1 MALTSGTKLGP
12 YEIQSPLGAGGM
24 GEVYRARDTRLDRVV
39 AIKVLP
45 KQFQSDSDLKVRFER
60 EARTISSLQHA
71 NICTLF
77 DVGHQDGTDYLVME
91 YLEGETLATRLRKGP
106 LPLDQ
111 VLKIAVEIADAL
123 DKAHR
128 HGIVHRD
135 LKPGNIM
142 LTKSGAKLMD
152 FGLAKGQGAAA
163 VMAPGSVG
171 GPLTPSMPTMN
182 VVSPTSPAA
191 PLTQKGMIVGTFQY
205 MAPEVLQGAEADGRS
220 DIFSFGCALY
230 EMTTGKRAFDA
241 KSQVGL
247 LAAILEKDPEPI
259 SALHPMT
266 PPALEHVIRR
276 AMEKNP
282 EDRWQS
288 AADIRGE
295 VQWIAQAGSQVNA
308 TAPVSARSRR
318 TERRAWTIVA
328 LLAIAAVLLA
338 IGYIRRAPAALRVL
352 QVTILAPEKLAYEPF
367 SFALSPDGSKL
378 AFVASNAEQGAQ
390 LWVRSLNSPSA
401 QPLAGTEDASFPFW
415 SPDSRY
421 IGFFGAGKLK
431 TVEASGGAVLTLAD
445 APLGRGGS
453 WGPDGTILFAPA
465 ASSAIF
471 RIPAS
476 GGSAKEA
483 TTLSQ
488 NMPTLQRW
496 PSFLPDGRHF
506 IFWALTINSGG
517 LYLGSLDSPGVTQIV
532 QSPVRAQYA
541 SGHLLYVRDGNLMA
555 QELDLKKPGLV
566 GEPVSI
572 AEQIA
577 MDDRGAAAFS
587 LSAEGKLGFIGGG
600 GSAAILGIYDRT
612 GKQLTAI
619 DSGTFVTGYFSPDGK
634 KVAAS
639 RNNPGKGMEIMLY
652 DLARSTKTQFTFAQ
666 SRDDDPVWSPDG
678 NTIIF
683 DSSRTGKTDLY
694 TRPANGSQ
702 AEQMFY
708 HDETD
713 KYPTSW
719 SGDGKYVAYE
729 DLSGRD
735 IHIWAVPMTGS
746 DHKPF
751 AVLQEKYATRQPT
764 ISPDGKWLA
773 YYSNEYGKWQVYV
786 TSFPKPGGKFMVG
799 DGSSPAW
806 RRDSKELFYVDSSNR
821 VVSVEVTSRGES
833 LELGRPQTL
842 KQLPLNIGNVFH
854 VSGDGQR
861 FLMAIPPQHEASG
874 LNLVVNWQAELHR

>member
-39 AIKVLP
+39 AIKILP
-45 KQFQSDSDLKVRFER
+45 KQFQSDSDLKVRFQR
-60 EARTISSLQHA
+60 EARAISSLQHT

-91 YLEGETLATRLRKGP
+91 YLEGETLAARLVKGP
-106 LPLDQ
+106 LPPDD
-111 VLKIAVEIADAL
+111 VLKIAIEIAHAL
-123 DKAHR
+123 DKAHQ
-128 HGIVHRD
+128 HAIVHRD

-152 FGLAKGQGAAA
+152 FGLAKGQGSSPP
-163 VMAPGSVG
+163 MMQGTVG
-171 GPLTPSMPTMN
+171 GPLTPSQPTMN

-205 MAPEVLQGAEADGRS
+205 MAPEVLQGAEADARS
-220 DIFSFGCALY
+220 DIFSFGCVLY

-259 SALHPMT
+259 SVSHPMT
-266 PPALEHVIRR
+266 PPGLEHVIRL

-282 EDRWQS
+282 EERWQS

-295 VQWIAQAGSQVNA
+295 LKWIAEAGSQASASV
-308 TAPVSARSRR
+308 PVSARSKRR
-318 TERRAWTIVA
+318 EQLAWTVA
-328 LLAIAAVLLA
+328 AMLAIAAVLLA
-338 IGYIRRAPAALRVL
+338 IGYIRRAPAPLRVL
-352 QVTILAPEKLAYEPF
+352 HATILAPEKLSYEPF

-378 AFVASNAEQGAQ
+378 AFVTSNPEQGAQ

-421 IGFFGAGKLK
+421 IGFFAAGKLK
-431 TVEASGGAVLTLAD
+431 TVEASGGAVLSLAD

-483 TTLSQ
+483 TTLNEST
-488 NMPTLQRW
+488 PTLQRW
-496 PSFLPDGRHF
+496 PSFLPDGPHF
-506 IFWALTINSGG
+506 IFWALTINNGG
-517 LYLGSLDSPGVTQIV
+517 LYLGSLDSPQVTQIV
-532 QSPVRAQYA
+532 QSPVRAQYVD
-541 SGHLLYVRDGNLMA
+541 GRLLYIRDGNLMA
-555 QELDLKKPGLV
+555 QEFDLKKPGLV

-572 AEQIA
+572 AEQVA
-577 MDDRGAAAFS
+577 LDDRGAAAFS
-587 LSAEGKLGFIGGG
+587 LSADGKLAFIGGG
-600 GSAAILGIYDRT
+600 GSAAILGIYDRA
-612 GKQLTAI
+612 GKQVTAI

-652 DLARSTKTQFTFAQ
+652 DLVRSTKTQFTFAQ

-683 DSSRTGKTDLY
+683 DSARGGKTDLY
-694 TRPANGSQ
+694 TRPANGGQ
-702 AEQMFY
+702 AEQRFY

-735 IHIWAVPMTGS
+735 IHIWAIPMVGGE
-746 DHKPF
+746 HKPF

-773 YYSNEYGKWQVYV
+773 YFSNEYGKWQVYI

-799 DGSSPAW
+799 DGVAPAW
-806 RRDSKELFYVDSSNR
+806 RRDSKELFYVNSSNR
-821 VVSVEVTSRGES
+821 IVSVDVTARGDS
-833 LELGRPQTL
+833 LELGQPKVL
-842 KQLPLNIGNVFH
+842 KQLPLDSGNVFH

-861 FLMAIPPQHEASG
+861 FLMAIPPQHEVST
-874 LNLVVNWQAELHR
+874 LSLVVNWQTELNR

>member
-24 GEVYRARDTRLDRVV
+24 GEVYRARDTRLDRIV
-39 AIKVLP
+39 AVKVLP

-60 EARTISSLQHA
+60 EARAISALQHA
-71 NICTLF
+71 HICTLF
-77 DVGHQDGTDYLVME
+77 DVGHQDGIEYLVME
-91 YLEGETLATRLRKGP
+91 YLEGETLAARLLKGP
-106 LPLDQ
+106 LPPDQ
-111 VLKIAVEIADAL
+111 VLKIAFEIADAL

-128 HGIVHRD
+128 HGIIHRD

-152 FGLAKGQGAAA
+152 FGLAKGQGSSGLMSSGA
-163 VMAPGSVG
+163 VG
-171 GPLTPSMPTMN
+171 GPLTPSTPTMN
-182 VVSPTSPAA
+182 VASLTSPVA

-205 MAPEVLQGAEADGRS
+205 IAPEVLQGAEADARS
-220 DIFSFGCALY
+220 DIFSLGCVLY
-230 EMTTGKRAFDA
+230 EMTTGRRAFDG

-259 SALHPMT
+259 SASHPMT
-266 PPALEHVIRR
+266 PPALEHVIQR

-295 VQWIAQAGSQVNA
+295 LKWIAEAGSRAGV
-308 TAPVSARSRR
+308 PVPVGARRR
-318 TERRAWTIVA
+318 RREQFAWTAAAV
-328 LLAIAAVLLA
+328 LAIAAALLA
-338 IGYIRRAPAALRVL
+338 IGYIRRAPVPPRVL
-352 QVTILAPEKLAYEPF
+352 RATIMAPEKRSFEPF

-378 AFVASNAEQGAQ
+378 AFVASNSEEGAQ

-401 QPLAGTEDASFPFW
+401 QPLAGTQDADFPFW

-421 IGFFGAGKLK
+421 IGFFAAGKLK

-471 RIPAS
+471 RIPES
-476 GGSAKEA
+476 GGTAKPVTA
-483 TTLSQ
+483 ADKSS
-488 NMPTLQRW
+488 PISQRW

-506 IFWALTINSGG
+506 IYWALTINNGA
-517 LYLGSLDSPGVTQIV
+517 LYMGSLDSAVTTQIA
-532 QSPVRAQYA
+532 PCPARAQYSNGRLA
-541 SGHLLYVRDGNLMA
+541 YIRDGNLLA
-555 QELDLKKPGLV
+555 QALDLKKPGLV

-572 AEQIA
+572 AEQVA
-577 MDDRGAAAFS
+577 TDDRGAAAFS
-587 LSAEGKLGFIGGG
+587 LSADGKLAFIGGG
-600 GSAAILGIYDRT
+600 GSASVLGIFDRA
-612 GKQLTAI
+612 GKQITAI
-619 DSGTFVTGYFSPDGK
+619 DTGTFVTGYFSPDGK

-639 RNNPGKGMEIMLY
+639 RNNPGRGMEIMIY

-678 NTIIF
+678 SKIIF
-683 DSSRTGKTDLY
+683 DSSRSGKTTDIY
-694 TRPANGSQ
+694 ERPADGSQ
-702 AEQMFY
+702 QEQLFY

-719 SGDGKYVAYE
+719 SADGKYMAYE
-729 DLSGRD
+729 DLSGQD
-735 IHIWAVPMTGS
+735 IHIWAIPMTGER
-746 DHKPF
+746 KPF
-751 AVLQEKYATRQPT
+751 PVLQEKYATRSPT
-764 ISPDGKWLA
+764 LSPDGKWVA
-773 YYSNEYGKWQVYV
+773 YYSNEYGKWQVYI

-799 DGSSPAW
+799 DGTNPTW
-806 RRDSKELFYVDSSNR
+806 RRDGKELFYVDASNR
-821 VVSVEVTSRGES
+821 IASVEVASRGDS
-833 LELGRPQTL
+833 LELGQPQVL
-842 KQLPLNIGNVFH
+842 KQLPLDSGNVFH

-861 FLMAIPPQHEASG
+861 FLMAIPPQQNATG
-874 LNLVVNWQAELHR
+874 LNLVVNWQAEINR

>member
-24 GEVYRARDTRLDRVV
+24 GEVYRARDTRLDRIV

-45 KQFQSDSDLKVRFER
+45 KQFQSDNDLKVRFER
-60 EARTISSLQHA
+60 EARAISSLQHA
-71 NICTLF
+71 HICTLF
-77 DVGHQDGTDYLVME
+77 DVGQQDGIGYLVME
-91 YLEGETLATRLRKGP
+91 YLEGETLAARLLKGP

-111 VLKIAVEIADAL
+111 ILKTAVEIADAL

-152 FGLAKGQGAAA
+152 FGLAKGQGSSTAMAA
-163 VMAPGSVG
+163 GTVG

-182 VVSPTSPAA
+182 VLSPTSPVA

-205 MAPEVLQGAEADGRS
+205 MAPELLQGAEADARS

-259 SALHPMT
+259 SASQPMT
-266 PPALEHVIRR
+266 PPALEHVVRR

-295 VQWIAQAGSQVNA
+295 LKWIAEAGSQAGVPV
-308 TAPVSARSRR
+308 PVSARRWKR
-318 TERRAWTIVA
+318 EQLAWALTA
-328 LLAIAAVLLA
+328 LLAIAAMLLA
-338 IGYIRRAPAALRVL
+338 IGYIQRAPAPVRVL
-352 QVTILAPEKLAYEPF
+352 RTTIMAPEKRSFEPF
-367 SFALSPDGSKL
+367 SFALSPDGSKV
-378 AFVASNAEQGAQ
+378 AFVASNSEQGAQ
-390 LWVRSLNSPSA
+390 LWVRSLSSPSA

-431 TVEASGGAVLTLAD
+431 TVEANGGAVLSLAD
-445 APLGRGGS
+445 APLGRGGT

-471 RIPAS
+471 RIPSS
-476 GGSAKEA
+476 GGTAKEA
-483 TTLSQ
+483 TAVNEST
-488 NMPTLQRW
+488 PTLQRW

-506 IFWALTINSGG
+506 IFWAITVNNGG
-517 LYLGSLDSPGVTQIV
+517 LYLGSLDSQAVTQIV
-532 QSPVRAQYA
+532 TSPVRGQYA
-541 SGHLLYVRDGNLMA
+541 NGHIAYIRDGNLMA
-555 QELDLKKPGLV
+555 QALDLKKPGLV

-572 AEQIA
+572 AEQVA

-587 LSAEGKLGFIGGG
+587 LSADGKLAFIGGG
-600 GSAAILGIYDRT
+600 GSAAILSIYDRA
-612 GKQLTAI
+612 GKQVAAV

-678 NTIIF
+678 NAIIF
-683 DSSRTGKTDLY
+683 DSSRSGKTDLY

-702 AEQMFY
+702 EEQLFY

-719 SGDGKYVAYE
+719 SADGKYVAYE
-729 DLSGRD
+729 DLKGRD
-735 IHIWAVPMTGS
+735 IHIWAVAMAGS

-751 AVLQEKYATRQPT
+751 PVLQEKYATRQPT
-764 ISPDGKWLA
+764 ISPDAKWVA
-773 YYSNEYGKWQVYV
+773 YYSNEYGKWQVYI

-799 DGSSPAW
+799 DGAAPQW
-806 RRDSKELFYVDSSNR
+806 RRDGKELFYVDSSNR
-821 VVSVEVTSRGES
+821 VASVEVTARGDS
-833 LELGRPQTL
+833 LELGQPQVL
-842 KQLPLNIGNVFH
+842 KQLPLDSGNVFH

-861 FLMAIPPQHEASG
+861 FLMAIPPQQVASG
-874 LNLVVNWQAELHR
+874 LNLVVNWPAELNH

>member
-24 GEVYRARDTRLDRVV
+24 GEVYRARDTRLDRIV
-39 AIKVLP
+39 AVKVLP

-60 EARTISSLQHA
+60 EARAISALQHA
-71 NICTLF
+71 HICTLF
-77 DVGHQDGTDYLVME
+77 DVGHQDGIEYLVME
-91 YLEGETLATRLRKGP
+91 YLEGETLAARLLKGP
-106 LPLDQ
+106 LPPDQ
-111 VLKIAVEIADAL
+111 VLKIAFEIADAL

-128 HGIVHRD
+128 HGIIHRD

-152 FGLAKGQGAAA
+152 FGLAKGQGSSGLMSSGA
-163 VMAPGSVG
+163 VG
-171 GPLTPSMPTMN
+171 GPLTPSTPTMN
-182 VVSPTSPAA
+182 VASLTSPVA

-205 MAPEVLQGAEADGRS
+205 IAPEVLQGAEADARS
-220 DIFSFGCALY
+220 DIFSLGCVLY
-230 EMTTGKRAFDA
+230 EMTTGRRAFDG

-259 SALHPMT
+259 SASHPMT
-266 PPALEHVIRR
+266 PPALEHVIQR

-295 VQWIAQAGSQVNA
+295 LKWIAEAGSRAGV
-308 TAPVSARSRR
+308 PVPVGARRR
-318 TERRAWTIVA
+318 RREQFAWTAAAV
-328 LLAIAAVLLA
+328 LAIAAALLA
-338 IGYIRRAPAALRVL
+338 IGYIRRAPVPPRVL
-352 QVTILAPEKLAYEPF
+352 RATIMAPEKRSFEPF

-378 AFVASNAEQGAQ
+378 AFVASNSEEGAQ

-401 QPLAGTEDASFPFW
+401 QPLAGTQDADFPFW

-421 IGFFGAGKLK
+421 IGFFAAGKLK

-471 RIPAS
+471 RIPES
-476 GGSAKEA
+476 GGTAKPVTA
-483 TTLSQ
+483 ADKSS
-488 NMPTLQRW
+488 PISQRW

-506 IFWALTINSGG
+506 IYWALTINNGA
-517 LYLGSLDSPGVTQIV
+517 LYMGSLDSAVTTQIA
-532 QSPVRAQYA
+532 PCPARAQYSNGRLA
-541 SGHLLYVRDGNLMA
+541 YIRDGNLLA
-555 QELDLKKPGLV
+555 QGLDLKKPGLV

-572 AEQIA
+572 AEQVA
-577 MDDRGAAAFS
+577 TDDRGAAAFS
-587 LSAEGKLGFIGGG
+587 LSADGKLAFIGGG
-600 GSAAILGIYDRT
+600 GSASVLGIFDRA
-612 GKQLTAI
+612 GKQITAI
-619 DSGTFVTGYFSPDGK
+619 DTGTFVTGYFSPDGK

-639 RNNPGKGMEIMLY
+639 RNNPGRGMEIMIY

-678 NTIIF
+678 SKIIF
-683 DSSRTGKTDLY
+683 DSSRSGKTTDIY
-694 TRPANGSQ
+694 ERPADGSQ
-702 AEQMFY
+702 QEQLFY

-719 SGDGKYVAYE
+719 SADGKYMAYE
-729 DLSGRD
+729 DLSGQD
-735 IHIWAVPMTGS
+735 IHIWAIPMTGER
-746 DHKPF
+746 KPF
-751 AVLQEKYATRQPT
+751 PVLQEKYATRSPT
-764 ISPDGKWLA
+764 LSPDGKWVA
-773 YYSNEYGKWQVYV
+773 YYSNEYGKWQVYI

-799 DGSSPAW
+799 DGTNQAW
-806 RRDSKELFYVDSSNR
+806 RRDGKELIYVDASNR
-821 VVSVEVTSRGES
+821 IVSVEVTSRGDS
-833 LELGRPQTL
+833 LELGQPQVL
-842 KQLPLNIGNVFH
+842 KQLPLNSGNVFD

-861 FLMAIPPQHEASG
+861 FLMAIPPQQNATG
-874 LNLVVNWQAELHR
+874 LNLVVNWQTEINR